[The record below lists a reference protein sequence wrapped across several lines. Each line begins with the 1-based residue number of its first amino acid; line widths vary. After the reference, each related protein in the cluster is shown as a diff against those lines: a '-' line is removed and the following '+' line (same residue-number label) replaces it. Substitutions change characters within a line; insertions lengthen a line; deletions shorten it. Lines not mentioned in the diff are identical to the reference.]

1 MRLALLASLA
11 LLAACP
17 TSLLAGDFDPLMAK
31 LPARS
36 NVLVLVNAQKMFS
49 CEMAKSEGWLR
60 KYEDNYSK
68 SPLMLPPGAQR
79 FALGADFDLAQMTAI
94 TESAAMRVADDLPM
108 PAVARRVRGELETLA
123 GLQAVATPKG
133 AYVVKF
139 APSLFGVA
147 RPADRQR
154 VSRWLR
160 SSGGA
165 TSPNLSAYLTEA
177 AGYTES
183 AGTEI
188 ILAIDLTDAVS
199 EASIANAMAA
209 SPVLADAKID
219 AAAAAK
225 ELAGLRGMTLGIR
238 TTDRATGSLRVDF
251 AAPIPTITP
260 VAKELLLE
268 VLGEAGLAIDGL
280 GSWKLQT
287 AETTFRLSGS
297 MDARGLRRVFSILD
311 LDATGVAAGGERPSD
326 GETVNRYVTQQYF
339 ESVKDYL
346 HDLQRETGAKS
357 YYTMARWFEKYARK
371 IDNLPI
377 LGVDPEL
384 VDYAGTVV
392 GQLRDAGLAIR
403 GAGTRTSSRS
413 AGIQG
418 SSGYNYEYGDNGYNT
433 TIFSGSTYAQGQD
446 AIRDADVQRRA
457 IEKQERAKSST
468 DAREIMRQV
477 QEETSAIRRKMTQK
491 HGVEF

>member
-1 MRLALLASLA
+1 MRLVLLAALLALVPSGASLFA
-11 LLAACP
+11 
-17 TSLLAGDFDPLMAK
+17 SEFDPLMAK

-36 NVLVLVNAQKMFS
+36 NVLVLVNAEKMFS
-49 CEMAKSEGWLR
+49 SALAKEERWLK
-60 KYEDNYSK
+60 KYEDSFSK
-68 SPLMLPPGAQR
+68 SPLMLPPSAKR
-79 FALGADFDLAQMTAI
+79 FAMGGEFDLAQMTAV
-94 TESAAMRVADDLPM
+94 TESAAMTVADDLPM
-108 PAVARRVRGELETLA
+108 PALARSTRGELETLA
-123 GLQAVATPKG
+123 GLQAIATPKG
-133 AYVVKF
+133 AYIVKF
-139 APSLFGVA
+139 APSVFGVA

-154 VSRWLR
+154 VARWLR

-165 TSPNLSAYLTEA
+165 TTPELSAYLTGA
-177 AGYTES
+177 ASYTES

-188 ILAIDLTDAVS
+188 ILAIDLTDALG
-199 EASIANAMAA
+199 EASIAQAMSA
-209 SPVLADAKID
+209 SPVMADAKID

-251 AAPIPTITP
+251 SAPIPTITP

-268 VLGEAGLAIDGL
+268 VLGEAGLSISEL
-280 GSWKLQT
+280 ESWKLQT
-287 AETTFRLSGS
+287 DETKFRLTGPLTGS
-297 MDARGLRRVFSILD
+297 GLRRIFSILE
-311 LDATGVAAGGERPSD
+311 LDASGVGAGGKQAGD
-326 GETVNRYVTQQYF
+326 GDTVNPYVSQQYYQ
-339 ESVKDYL
+339 SVKDYL
-346 HDLQRETGAKS
+346 HDLKMETGAKS

-371 IDNLPI
+371 IDNLPL

-384 VDYAGTVV
+384 IDYAGTVV

-446 AIRDADVQRRA
+446 AIRDADAQRRA

-477 QEETSAIRRKMTQK
+477 EEETSAIRRKMTEK
-491 HGVEF
+491 HGIEF